1 MGIRPGRMTHL
12 FLAEKE
18 FDDLD
23 GKSDDGPDAHGDA
36 SYCHYRHPDGG
47 QQEKDCDYQV
57 HCLVNLTVQ
66 LVGNRSAVSFV
77 REKRE
82 QLR

>member
-1 MGIRPGRMTHL
+1 MTYL

-23 GKSDDGPDAHGDA
+23 GESDDGPDAHGDA

-57 HCLVNLTVQ
+57 HCLVN
-66 LVGNRSAVSFV
+66 F
-77 REKRE
+77 
-82 QLR
+82 